1 MGLFADRPGRSNGTL
16 GDIDHPDSILVGKVR
31 EQSAS
36 GLVQG
41 HGIYEAGA
49 NLNVIK
55 FHASRQIYCADERKW
70 LVSASTA
77 IHDEHNVCHRI
88 NRYGVAFQFQLYRP
102 DRLER
107 VALINLDLARAAIN
121 YKQFICVRSIE

>member
-1 MGLFADRPGRSNGTL
+1 MGLIADRPNRNNGAF
-16 GDIDHPDSILVGKVR
+16 GNIDHPDSILVGKVR

-70 LVSASTA
+70 LVSASTT
-77 IHDEHNVCHRI
+77 IHDEYNICHRI

-102 DRLER
+102 DRFER
-107 VALINLDLARAAIN
+107 VTLIDLDLTGVAIN
-121 YKQFICVRSIE
+121 YKQFIGVRSIE

>member
-1 MGLFADRPGRSNGTL
+1 MGLVTDLPNRHNGTF
-16 GDIDHPDSILVGKVR
+16 GNIDHRYSILVGKVG

-41 HGIYEAGA
+41 NGIYEAGI

-55 FHASRQIYCADERKW
+55 FHASRQIYRADERKW
-70 LVSASTA
+70 LVSASTT
-77 IHDEHNVCHRI
+77 IHDEHNICHRI

-107 VALINLDLARAAIN
+107 VALINLDLACATIN